1 MFYSNDLSV
10 KIEQLLQFLK
20 SVRWLYS
27 LRCLVMFVTCLCVV
41 EDDDDAAAAVTR
53 SYINKWL

>member
-1 MFYSNDLSV
+1 M
-10 KIEQLLQFLK
+10 QFLK

-41 EDDDDAAAAVTR
+41 EDDDDDDDDAAAAAVTR